1 MKDSVCG
8 RDADILHFAVVIA
21 KVMVLSLEDRFIL
34 GSKHLIILKLKE
46 ANLF

>member
-8 RDADILHFAVVIA
+8 RDTDILQFAGVIA
-21 KVMVLSLEDRFIL
+21 KVLVLSLEDRCIL

-46 ANLF
+46 INLF